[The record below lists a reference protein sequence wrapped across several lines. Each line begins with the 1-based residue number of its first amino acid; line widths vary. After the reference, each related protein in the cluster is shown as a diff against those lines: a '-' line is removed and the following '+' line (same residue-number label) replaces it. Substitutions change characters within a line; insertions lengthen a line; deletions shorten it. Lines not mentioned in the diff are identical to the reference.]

1 MDPKSLSDQAV
12 PPIAIN
18 HPGEQEGEEHV
29 VEELLDKCGKRK
41 MEGETIKKY
50 TLFSF
55 RMWGRVRWGG
65 GGARCAHGPESVSG

>member
-1 MDPKSLSDQAV
+1 
-12 PPIAIN
+12 
-18 HPGEQEGEEHV
+18 V

-41 MEGETIKKY
+41 MEGETIKKH